1 VCGDDEL
8 FASVSRKWGAD
19 MKYDMRAGRYVIR
32 RNAQIL
38 DVDRYRLPPCIYICR
53 GIRCG

>member
-1 VCGDDEL
+1 
-8 FASVSRKWGAD
+8 VSRKWGAD

-38 DVDRYRLPPCIYICR
+38 DVDRYRLPPCIYMPWDPVRVMQTTETIE
-53 GIRCG
+53 